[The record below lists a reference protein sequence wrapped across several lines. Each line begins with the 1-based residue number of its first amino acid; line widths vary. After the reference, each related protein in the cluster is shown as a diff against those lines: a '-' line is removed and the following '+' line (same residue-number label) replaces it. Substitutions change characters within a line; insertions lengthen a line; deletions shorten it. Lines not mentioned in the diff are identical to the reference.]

1 MPRTPNT
8 QMTGRTVY
16 DQFMWTLSAR
26 TYLYTVFNP
35 KPNPIYRTD
44 PNPNPTD
51 PIKTDIL
58 PYRPFE
64 LAETWNEVA
73 SSECISMKSRVRLS
87 VLSTKRLWAS
97 CSHSHRPPA
106 LAKSINRS
114 WSRVN
119 FKLTTSCG
127 FLLVHRRSRE
137 SSRVCRGRNGV
148 SVSVSPQVFVSPQWF
163 GRSRVRLAACMTTL
177 GKLFTPSTSHG

>member
-1 MPRTPNT
+1 VSKMPRTPNT

-64 LAETWNEVA
+64 LAETWNEVV

-106 LAKSINRS
+106 RAKSINRS
-114 WSRVN
+114 RSRVN
-119 FKLTTSCG
+119 SKLTTSCG
-127 FLLVHRRSRE
+127 FLLVHRRSRD
-137 SSRVCRGRNGV
+137 SSRSVGAGMGLVLVLARKCSYHRSGLAGRE
-148 SVSVSPQVFVSPQWF
+148 FDL
-163 GRSRVRLAACMTTL
+163 RLA
-177 GKLFTPSTSHG
+177 